1 MQIVRL
7 FSGEDGESHFENLGL
22 DQLAEM
28 LAGVGDGQIK
38 VSSKP
43 AGSYSDFHN
52 APSRL
57 CVVQLAGEIVYETA
71 DGSKEHQVAGDVL
84 VAEDSTG
91 RGHTS
96 LGVGS
101 DERVYLVIPL
111 PGKP

>member
-1 MQIVRL
+1 M
-7 FSGEDGESHFENLGL
+7 
-22 DQLAEM
+22 
-28 LAGVGDGQIK
+28 
-38 VSSKP
+38 
-43 AGSYSDFHN
+43 
-52 APSRL
+52 
-57 CVVQLAGEIVYETA
+57 
-71 DGSKEHQVAGDVL
+71 AGDVL

>member
-22 DQLAEM
+22 DSTGRNASGCRRWPNQ
-28 LAGVGDGQIK
+28 

-57 CVVQLAGEIVYETA
+57 CVVQLAGEIVT
-71 DGSKEHQVAGDVL
+71 KPPTVARSIRWP
-84 VAEDSTG
+84 EMC
-91 RGHTS
+91 
-96 LGVGS
+96 
-101 DERVYLVIPL
+101 
-111 PGKP
+111 